1 MDKSEGIRRK
11 AEEIADKYLSQ
22 IRFTYANFYDSDTS
36 PFPAE
41 LHLDIPT
48 AMLREYASIK
58 SIGNIPEY
66 HDESRDFLTS
76 LWKEASLAEKL
87 RSHEKVRETSKNCR
101 EPPIDMLDYLAGED
115 VYVTLSDEYSKR
127 NLQSERVEIEILDMP
142 TEEEDE
148 GA

>member
-87 RSHEKVRETSKNCR
+87 RSHEKVRVIPESFR
-101 EPPIDMLDYLAGED
+101 ECPIDILDYLRGED
-115 VYVTLSDEYSKR
+115 VYVNLSEISDKR
-127 NLQSERVEIEILDMP
+127 NLQSARIEIDIWDMP
-142 TEEEDE
+142 PEEEDE